1 MKKILLISR
10 HEIILASLLN
20 HLYEQGFDSI
30 GALRDAEAVSFLKT
44 FKPDLVILGGTFEA
58 AEKDAL
64 ITQLTDYQLDIRI
77 ISYQG
82 GVKNLLK
89 TVKKAFQWLKIST
102 ISDVKHQNT
111 EGVFYNFK
119 SIKLRIHL

>member
-44 FKPDLVILGGTFEA
+44 FKPNLVILGGAFETI
-58 AEKDAL
+58 EKENL
-64 ITQLTDYQLDIRI
+64 VTQLLDYQSDIHI
-77 ISYQG
+77 ILYQG

-89 TVKKAFQWLKIST
+89 TVNKAFQ
-102 ISDVKHQNT
+102 
-111 EGVFYNFK
+111 
-119 SIKLRIHL
+119 

>member
-30 GALRDAEAVSFLKT
+30 GALRDAEAVAFLKT
-44 FKPDLVILGGTFEA
+44 FKPNLVILGGVFETI
-58 AEKDAL
+58 EKENL
-64 ITQLTDYQLDIRI
+64 IAQLLDYQSDIHI

-82 GVKNLLK
+82 GVKKLLE
-89 TVKKAFQWLKIST
+89 TVNKEFQ
-102 ISDVKHQNT
+102 
-111 EGVFYNFK
+111 
-119 SIKLRIHL
+119 

>member
-30 GALRDAEAVSFLKT
+30 GALRDAEAVAFLKT
-44 FKPDLVILGGTFEA
+44 FKPDLVILGGAFETN
-58 AEKDAL
+58 EREDL
-64 ITQLTDYQLDIRI
+64 ITQLIDYQPNIRL

-82 GVKNLLK
+82 GVKNLLE
-89 TVKKAFQWLKIST
+89 TVNKGFQ
-102 ISDVKHQNT
+102 
-111 EGVFYNFK
+111 
-119 SIKLRIHL
+119 

>member
-30 GALRDAEAVSFLKT
+30 GALRDAEAVAFLKS
-44 FKPDLVILGGTFEA
+44 FKPDLVILGGAFDA
-58 AEKDAL
+58 VEKDILTAQL
-64 ITQLTDYQLDIRI
+64 IDYQLDIRV

-82 GVKNLLK
+82 GVKNLLG
-89 TVKKAFQWLKIST
+89 TVNKALQ
-102 ISDVKHQNT
+102 
-111 EGVFYNFK
+111 
-119 SIKLRIHL
+119 